1 MLIGRNIFI
10 VFQLFEVIYGEV
22 DELWVEKYKFGWMII
37 GLVCLD
43 KIVFYEFIFEV
54 LVNRVIVMREELFVY
69 NLGSVLVFQIFYF
82 NRQVDVNEGYDVF
95 LIDL

>member
-1 MLIGRNIFI
+1 M

-54 LVNRVIVMREELFVY
+54 LVNCVIVMREEFFVY
-69 NLGSVLVFQIFYF
+69 NVGNVLVFQIFYF
-82 NRQVDVNEGYDVF
+82 NCQ
-95 LIDL
+95 IDIVIYFFGKM

>member
-1 MLIGRNIFI
+1 M
-10 VFQLFEVIYGEV
+10 VFQLFEVIYREV

-54 LVNRVIVMREELFVY
+54 LVNCVIVMREEFFVY
-69 NLGSVLVFQIFYF
+69 NVGNVLVFQIFYF
-82 NRQVDVNEGYDVF
+82 NCQ
-95 LIDL
+95 IDIVIYFFSKM